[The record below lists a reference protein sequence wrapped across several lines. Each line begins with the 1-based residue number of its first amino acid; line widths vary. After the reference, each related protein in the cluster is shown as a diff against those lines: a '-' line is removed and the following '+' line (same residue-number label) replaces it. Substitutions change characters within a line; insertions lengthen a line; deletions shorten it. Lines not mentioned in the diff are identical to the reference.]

1 MTLRLAV
8 VLLLCGAWVA
18 AADNDTRYNPSM
30 CEASFPCGANVNI
43 HYPFFLANATMAIDG
58 YDTALS
64 YCGYPGMAVSCDEDA
79 GRATLQ
85 LHGDNYTVLDIN
97 YADHTATVAD
107 ADVLV
112 DGGGDCPRITHNVTV
127 PAGTWLN
134 LSTAANDNLVFFF
147 DCDFAAAAA
156 GPNEPP
162 PGLPPP
168 INCTG
173 FPGRGGGVGMP
184 SYVAEEPDVP
194 AAWDEL
200 LSSACKAVV
209 TVPVLKYWL
218 LSGDNLPR
226 LNDDGYGKVL
236 KRGFSS
242 HGIPAPG
249 PATSARIPAASAATT
264 STATFWVACAP
275 TAAFATRAAVSLS
288 VLPLK
293 AYLVTVLLYLLNYF
307 SVQIVENRMALTIRK
322 LDCPAG
328 CHKLARTY

>member
-64 YCGYPGMAVSCDEDA
+64 YCGYPGMAVSCHEAA

-97 YADHTATVAD
+97 YADHTATVVD
-107 ADVLV
+107 ADVL
-112 DGGGDCPRITHNVTV
+112 DGGGDCPRVTHNVTV

-147 DCDFAAAAA
+147 DCDFATAA

-173 FPGRGGGVGMP
+173 FPGRGGGTS
-184 SYVAEEPDVP
+184 SYVS

-200 LSSACKAVV
+200 LSSACKAVI

-236 KRGFSS
+236 KRGFQLTWDPSAGPCYECEDSRGQCSYNQHGDFLGCLCSDGRVRDPRCRKSLCPSAESISS
-242 HGIPAPG
+242 
-249 PATSARIPAASAATT
+249 
-264 STATFWVACAP
+264 
-275 TAAFATRAAVSLS
+275 
-288 VLPLK
+288 
-293 AYLVTVLLYLLNYF
+293 YLL
-307 SVQIVENRMALTIRK
+307 I
-322 LDCPAG
+322 P
-328 CHKLARTY
+328 

>member
-30 CEASFPCGANVNI
+30 CKASFPCGANVNI

-64 YCGYPGMAVSCDEDA
+64 YCGYPGMAVSCDEAA

-147 DCDFAAAAA
+147 DCDFAAARLATTDQLHRL
-156 GPNEPP
+156 
-162 PGLPPP
+162 PG
-168 INCTG
+168 T
-173 FPGRGGGVGMP
+173 GRGGWGCRLTWQRSPTCRRRGTSCCQARARRWSP
-184 SYVAEEPDVP
+184 CPC
-194 AAWDEL
+194 
-200 LSSACKAVV
+200 SSTGCSAV
-209 TVPVLKYWL
+209 TTC
-218 LSGDNLPR
+218 
-226 LNDDGYGKVL
+226 
-236 KRGFSS
+236 RG
-242 HGIPAPG
+242 
-249 PATSARIPAASAATT
+249 
-264 STATFWVACAP
+264 
-275 TAAFATRAAVSLS
+275 
-288 VLPLK
+288 
-293 AYLVTVLLYLLNYF
+293 
-307 SVQIVENRMALTIRK
+307 
-322 LDCPAG
+322 
-328 CHKLARTY
+328 